1 MINILQIFKGK
12 CVVGNNIHY
21 NYPTLYY
28 CVSLLVSVLMTSV
41 PNIKCSNTLEERIW
55 WCWVLCFRFCVFL
68 PRSHG
73 GALLLVFLQDAHS
86 SSSSLTW
93 SLHRPLTEL
102 FTFIFIHFSCKIISK
117 LKLLK
122 CKVGFILSFALLVG
136 QNTRF

>member
-12 CVVGNNIHY
+12 CVVGNNIQY

-28 CVSLLVSVLMTSV
+28 CVSLLVSSFGDFSAKYKMFKHFGGKNLVMLS
-41 PNIKCSNTLEERIW
+41 L
-55 WCWVLCFRFCVFL
+55 LCFRFCVFL

-86 SSSSLTW
+86 SSSLTW

-102 FTFIFIHFSCKIISK
+102 FTFIFIHFPCKIISK

-122 CKVGFILSFALLVG
+122 CKVGFLLSFSLLVG
-136 QNTRF
+136 QNTRL

>member
-12 CVVGNNIHY
+12 CVVGNNIQY

-41 PNIKCSNTLEERIW
+41 PNVKFSNTWKERIW
-55 WCWVLCFRFCVFL
+55 WCLLWFRFCAFL

-73 GALLLVFLQDAHS
+73 GALLLVFLQDAH

-122 CKVGFILSFALLVG
+122 CKVGFILSFA
-136 QNTRF
+136 